1 MSAALR
7 NESFASWDDE
17 RFEAELARVS
27 HGVDEPRI
35 DEEPSELELVAAAVH
50 LASMREIDQPPASVI
65 DRLRGQAAAYAAA
78 ERAPL
83 RALPNTGAHTE
94 EVSGR
99 PAALSWAGW
108 GVAASL
114 LFLFLLGSPP
124 PLDPARARETLVAAA
139 DTIVVEWTQGTDTS
153 AGAQVSGDVVW
164 NPARQAGFMR
174 FVDLQPNVTGER
186 QYQLWIID
194 GDRPTEPPVDGGVF
208 DVTSG
213 GEVVVPIDP
222 KLSIGRATVFA
233 VTVEKPGG
241 VVVSDKGA
249 AGTFVTVAAAP
260 E

>member
-7 NESFASWDDE
+7 NDFFAGWGDE
-17 RFEAELARVS
+17 KFEAELGRVA
-27 HGVDEPRI
+27 HGVGDQPI

-50 LASMREIDQPPASVI
+50 LASINELKEPPASVI
-65 DRLRGQAAAYAAA
+65 DRLRSQASAYAAA

-83 RALPNTGAHTE
+83 RALPNTVAPTE
-94 EVSGR
+94 GSSER

-114 LFLFLLGSPP
+114 LFLFLLGSPS

-139 DTIVVEWTQGTDTS
+139 DTIVVEWMQGTDTS

-164 NPARQAGFMR
+164 NSARQAGFMR
-174 FVDLQPNVTGER
+174 FVDLQPNVASER

-194 GDRPTEPPVDGGVF
+194 GDRPSEPPVDGGVF
-208 DVTSG
+208 NVTSE

-222 KLSIGRATVFA
+222 KLSIGRASVFA

-241 VVVSDKGA
+241 VVVSEKGS
-249 AGTFVTVAAAP
+249 AGTFVTVAAAG